1 MPSRPK
7 IPVALLISLLAGWL
21 AACGTPTATTPPT
34 AAAPTS
40 APAATEAPTTA
51 AATAVPAAEEATAAP
66 APTPRP
72 AAGGKTTITI
82 YTTSD
87 TNITDWL
94 QNSVIPAFTAKY
106 PQYDV
111 QMIDAGDAGTDP
123 IIQRAMAAMETGGDP
138 QVELMEG
145 DPRNYK
151 PAVDAG
157 LWYKPTV
164 EDIPNLKNVVPD
176 AMVTDMAAPYR
187 GSQVLLAYNSDE
199 IPENEVPKTF
209 ADLVTWVK
217 AHPGKFVYCR
227 PDKGGSGGNFVARA
241 VYEASGNDPSIWK
254 NPFDQSLVDKYYPK
268 AIELLKEMH
277 PDIYD
282 TGAYPAGNNPTLELF
297 GSGEVSM
304 ISAWSDQALQAI
316 DRGVLPPST
325 KLTQLTD
332 LPMPGGYQNL
342 MIPKNAANLQGAKDF
357 LNFMLSTEMQ
367 SSVIKDIGGFPAVN
381 LETLPPELQQ
391 QFTGVIT
398 KTVPSWPGG
407 EYGTALA
414 KMWYEQVATN
424 IDPNQK

>member
-40 APAATEAPTTA
+40 ASAATEAPTTA
-51 AATAVPAAEEATAAP
+51 AAATTAPAATAAPAEEATAAP

-72 AAGGKTTITI
+72 ATGGKTTITI

-157 LWYKPTV
+157 LWYK
-164 EDIPNLKNVVPD
+164 
-176 AMVTDMAAPYR
+176 
-187 GSQVLLAYNSDE
+187 
-199 IPENEVPKTF
+199 
-209 ADLVTWVK
+209 
-217 AHPGKFVYCR
+217 
-227 PDKGGSGGNFVARA
+227 
-241 VYEASGNDPSIWK
+241 
-254 NPFDQSLVDKYYPK
+254 
-268 AIELLKEMH
+268 
-277 PDIYD
+277 
-282 TGAYPAGNNPTLELF
+282 
-297 GSGEVSM
+297 
-304 ISAWSDQALQAI
+304 
-316 DRGVLPPST
+316 
-325 KLTQLTD
+325 
-332 LPMPGGYQNL
+332 
-342 MIPKNAANLQGAKDF
+342 
-357 LNFMLSTEMQ
+357 
-367 SSVIKDIGGFPAVN
+367 
-381 LETLPPELQQ
+381 
-391 QFTGVIT
+391 
-398 KTVPSWPGG
+398 
-407 EYGTALA
+407 
-414 KMWYEQVATN
+414 
-424 IDPNQK
+424 